1 MARVRWTI
9 KRKLVGMG
17 AVALVGVAAM
27 AGVQYYTGHQ
37 SSAALTEIADN
48 NYPSVRLAL
57 EMEVAKTGQAD
68 DLASYVASGDTKH
81 VTEWQADEA
90 EYEKYLEQY
99 AKLDNT
105 TEEVEL
111 VATLRE
117 LETRYD
123 AAAQQVTALVERGD
137 RTRAA
142 QVSDTTLGPIEDA
155 MFASLTRLE
164 DINASFLDRQ
174 NAAAKSSART
184 ALWFSLGL
192 AALIAAVT
200 LVVCALVVRS
210 ILAALARTSA
220 VLGAVAANDL
230 TRSVEDV
237 GDDEIGEMNA
247 SLNTAMTSV
256 RKLVGAAGESAHAL
270 AAAAEQLTAS
280 GVQIAHSAEETSA
293 QAQAVV
299 RAAEQVAMN
308 VQTVA
313 AGSEEMSAAIQQI
326 SESANEAATVAAEA
340 VQAAESTNSTMHQLG
355 DSSIEIGNVVKV
367 ITSIAEQTN
376 LLALN
381 ATIEAAR
388 AGESGKGFAVVA
400 NEVKDLAQETAKA
413 TEDIAARV
421 EAIQADSRTAVGALD
436 AIRDVIGRIND
447 YQVTIAAAVEEQAA
461 TTGEMNRNVSGAS
474 EGVGE
479 ITANISGVAE
489 AAQITGQGVTESA
502 RATADLSR
510 MSNDLQRLVS
520 AFRV

>member
-1 MARVRWTI
+1 MRWTI

-57 EMEVAKTGQAD
+57 EMEVSKTGQAD
-68 DLASYVASGDTKH
+68 DLASYVAGGNTEL
-81 VTEWQADEA
+81 VTEWKKDGA
-90 EYEKYLEQY
+90 EYKAFLEQY
-99 AKLDNT
+99 AKLENT
-105 TEEVEL
+105 DTEVE
-111 VATLRE
+111 VIAGLRE
-117 LETRYD
+117 LETQYD
-123 AAAQQVTALVERGD
+123 AAGQQVAALVAQGD
-137 RTRAA
+137 RTRASE
-142 QVSDTTLGPIEDA
+142 VSDSVLGPIEDK
-155 MFASLTRLE
+155 MFADLTKLE
-164 DINASFLDRQ
+164 DINADFLDAQ
-174 NAAAKSSART
+174 NTDAKSAART
-184 ALWFSLGL
+184 ALWLSLGL
-192 AALIAAVT
+192 AALIAVVT
-200 LVVCALVVRS
+200 LVVCALVIRS
-210 ILAALARTSA
+210 ILSALARTSA
-220 VLGAVAANDL
+220 VLSAVAANDL
-230 TRSVEDV
+230 TRTVEDV
-237 GDDEIGEMNA
+237 GDDEIGEMNV
-247 SLNTAMTSV
+247 SLNTAMGSV
-256 RKLVGAAGESAHAL
+256 RKLVGAAGESAQAL

-340 VQAAESTNSTMHQLG
+340 VQAAESTNSTMHKLG

-421 EAIQADSRTAVGALD
+421 EAIQADSQTAVGALD

-461 TTGEMNRNVSGAS
+461 TTGEMNRNVAGAS
-474 EGVGE
+474 DGVGE

-489 AAQITGQGVTESA
+489 AAEITGQGVTESA

-510 MSNDLQRLVS
+510 MSNDLQQLVG